1 MIEICNFNIQNVD
14 RDTILQ
20 MVKEEQ
26 KVRYSKEIQTIYTN
40 QYYSTQNN
48 PNYIP
53 INIEQEVQKYI
64 LRMYGYNDGEESLKE
79 YWKIPSTYWEVEEI
93 KNNLFYMKLNIFKYP
108 EINLEDNLIDVTL
121 LNYKTNEL
129 TNLASLQT
137 PNRPLVILA
146 GSMT

>member
-1 MIEICNFNIQNVD
+1 MIEICNFNITNVS

-64 LRMYGYNDGEESLKE
+64 LRMYGYNDDEESLKE
-79 YWKIPSTYWEVEEI
+79 YWKIPSTYWEDEEI

-137 PNRPLVILA
+137 PNRSLVILA